1 MTTVPLSPADEYS
14 STKRWN
20 YLGAGLIL
28 IAFIGPSL
36 ATLAGLG
43 NAFSVGEDI
52 VRTLGSLAFLAFI
65 AWLVVR
71 KRSFLSKAKARA
83 VVGLLLCIT
92 VGNNIATA
100 SRENDQAKSFLSQA
114 MTFQA
119 KHTGR
124 FADLGRRF
132 DEVTVAQYLT
142 PEGLASSAS
151 VTAGKAALER
161 YRSLLQERNLLLQT
175 YLAESVAFVGSLPAG
190 RVRAVA
196 ESALGPEKEA
206 TEQIYKMLDRAQSD
220 HAAAM
225 GEVFDW
231 AAANSGK
238 LEMRKGQLVFATVA
252 QQQEFQSLVNKL
264 QAAENEAKAA
274 SEKAQAA
281 QVAAIEKSSRV
292 QKEAAE
298 LLAK

>member
-1 MTTVPLSPADEYS
+1 MSTVPLTPSDEYN

-20 YLGAGLIL
+20 YLGAGLIF

-36 ATLAGLG
+36 ATMAGLG

-52 VRTLGSLAFLAFI
+52 ARTLGSLAFLALI

-71 KRSFLSKAKARA
+71 KRNDLSKAKARS

-92 VGNNIATA
+92 VGNNIANA
-100 SRENDQAKSFLSQA
+100 AREKDQAKAFVKQA

-119 KHTGR
+119 QHTEK
-124 FADLGRRF
+124 FSDLGRRF

-142 PEGLASSAS
+142 PEGLASSPS
-151 VTAGKAALER
+151 VAAGKAALER
-161 YRSLLQERNLLLQT
+161 YRSILQERNLLLQT
-175 YLAESVAFVGSLPAG
+175 YLAEYVAFVGGLPAG
-190 RVRAVA
+190 QVRAGA
-196 ESALGPEKEA
+196 ESALGPNKEA
-206 TEQIYKMLDRAQSD
+206 TEGLYKMLDRVQGE

-225 GEVFDW
+225 GAVFDW
-231 AAANSGK
+231 AAANNRK
-238 LEMRKGQLVFATVA
+238 IAMRNGQLMFTSVA
-252 QQQEFQSLVNKL
+252 QQQELQSLASRL
-264 QAAENEAKAA
+264 QAAENEVAA
-274 SEKAQAA
+274 AAQKAQAA
-281 QVAAIEKSSRV
+281 QAAALEKNRRL

>member
-1 MTTVPLSPADEYS
+1 MSTVPLSPAAEYNA
-14 STKRWN
+14 TRRWN
-20 YLGAGLIL
+20 YLGAGLIFV
-28 IAFIGPSL
+28 AFIGPSL
-36 ATLAGLG
+36 ATMAGLG

-52 VRTLGSLAFLAFI
+52 ARTLGSLAFLALI

-71 KRSFLSKAKARA
+71 KKSDLSKAKARA

-92 VGNNIATA
+92 VGNNVATA
-100 SRENDQAKSFLSQA
+100 AREKEQAKSFLRQA

-119 KHTGR
+119 KHTEK
-124 FADLGRRF
+124 FVDLGRRF

-142 PEGLASSAS
+142 PEGLTSAAS
-151 VTAGKAALER
+151 VAAGKAALER

-175 YLAESVAFVGSLPAG
+175 YLAEYVAFVGSLPAG
-190 RVRAVA
+190 QVRAGA
-196 ESALGPEKEA
+196 ESTLGPNKEA
-206 TEQIYKMLDRAQSD
+206 TEQLYKMLDRVQRD

-225 GEVFDW
+225 GALFDW

-238 LEMRKGQLVFATVA
+238 IEMRKGQLMFTSVS
-252 QQQEFQSLVNKL
+252 QQQELQSLANKL
-264 QAAENEAKAA
+264 QAAEDEVAAA
-274 SEKAQAA
+274 SKKAQAA
-281 QVAAIEKSSRV
+281 QAAAMEKNNRL

>member
-1 MTTVPLSPADEYS
+1 MTTVPLSPADEYT

-20 YLGAGLIL
+20 YLGAGLIF

-36 ATLAGLG
+36 ATMAGLG

-52 VRTLGSLAFLAFI
+52 ARTLGSLAFLAFI

-71 KRSFLSKAKARA
+71 KRNDLSKAKARA

-100 SRENDQAKSFLSQA
+100 YREKDQAKSFVREA

-119 KHTGR
+119 KHTEK

-151 VTAGKAALER
+151 VAAGKAALER

-175 YLAESVAFVGSLPAG
+175 YLAEYVAFVGSLPAG
-190 RVRAVA
+190 QVRAGA
-196 ESALGPEKEA
+196 ESALGPNKEA
-206 TEQIYKMLDRAQSD
+206 TEQLYKMLDRVQSD

-225 GEVFDW
+225 GAIFDW

-238 LEMRKGQLVFATVA
+238 IEMRKGQLMFTTTA
-252 QQQEFQSLVNKL
+252 QQQELQSLANKL
-264 QAAENEAKAA
+264 QAAENEVNAA

-281 QVAAIEKSSRV
+281 QAAAMEKSSRF